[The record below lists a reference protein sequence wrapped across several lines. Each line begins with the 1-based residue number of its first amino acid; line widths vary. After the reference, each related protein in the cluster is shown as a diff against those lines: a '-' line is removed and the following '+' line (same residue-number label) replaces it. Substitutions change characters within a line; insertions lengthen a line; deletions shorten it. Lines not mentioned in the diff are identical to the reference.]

1 MGGGVATMVGSSDA
15 SAIWIPGLTFG
26 IAVLPGQLEELRRI
40 DFLSTQSI
48 YASRNTTSKRENE
61 RTFVRRIP
69 DLIPVG
75 DGDRKWTDTGKGC

>member
-1 MGGGVATMVGSSDA
+1 MATMLGSSDA

-26 IAVLPGQLEELRRI
+26 IVVLPGQLEELRRI

-48 YASRNTTSKRENE
+48 YASRNTTSRQENE

-69 DLIPVG
+69 DSIPVG